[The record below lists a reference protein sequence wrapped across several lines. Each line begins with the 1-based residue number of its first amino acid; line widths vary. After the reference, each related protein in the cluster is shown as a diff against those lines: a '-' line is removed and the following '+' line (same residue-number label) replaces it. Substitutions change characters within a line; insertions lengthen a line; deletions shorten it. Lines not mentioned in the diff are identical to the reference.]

1 MTTKWFYRESGERS
15 AYLVTIN
22 TQIVVFKG
30 VGKSG
35 YDGLCIYIK
44 KPKISSRVELI
55 GIFLDN
61 TAGFMC
67 DSIVEIE
74 EKDVPK
80 NIKDIWKR
88 EMKKWKTDD

>member
-1 MTTKWFYRESGERS
+1 MVKWFYRESGERS
-15 AYLVTIN
+15 AYLVTSNSKTI
-22 TQIVVFKG
+22 FYAG

-35 YDGLCIYIK
+35 YEGLCIYIK
-44 KPKISSRVELI
+44 KPKISHRVELI

-61 TAGFMC
+61 TAGYMC
-67 DSIVEIE
+67 DPIVEIE
-74 EKDVPK
+74 EKAVPK